1 MKKLTLGFLILL
13 FNGCSSPKPFEFS
26 GNWDLVKMFRDNNE
40 ISLEGLYKMSTT
52 FHSDNL
58 VFYYNTLMYYEVEN
72 DSLFL
77 FEEETKQLARA
88 FKYEILADG
97 KLSLKY
103 IRKMRADST
112 TIIDVL
118 YESRWKQ
125 KVD

>member
-1 MKKLTLGFLILL
+1 MKKIILGCLIIF
-13 FNGCSSPKPFEFS
+13 FNACSNPKAFKFS
-26 GNWDLVKMFRDNNE
+26 GDWDLVKMFRDNNE
-40 ISLEGLYKMSTT
+40 MSLEGLYKMSTT

-77 FEEETKQLARA
+77 YEEETKQLARA
-88 FKYEILADG
+88 FKYEILEDG

-112 TIIDVL
+112 TIIDIL
-118 YESRWKQ
+118 YESQWEQ
-125 KVD
+125 KTN

>member
-77 FEEETKQLARA
+77 FEEETKQLARV